1 MRGGNMK
8 LSIIVPCKN
17 EEDNVEE
24 LYSKINEVLNKIKYE
39 IIFID
44 DGSSDKTFE
53 RLSDL
58 YEKDIKHVKVL
69 SFSRNFKKDAA
80 IHAGLVHASGE
91 YTCILDGDLQQNPKY
106 LLDMIDFLNN
116 NKEYDEVAM
125 VMKNRTVDSFLMKV
139 CKGIFYKL
147 IDSLSDVH
155 FENAA
160 SDFRMFRKNVRE
172 AVISLSEKS
181 RFSKGI
187 FAWVGF
193 RVKYLPYDVE
203 PRRKGKTSFN
213 FSSSLKYAIDGILSF
228 SFKPL
233 KISINCGILTLL
245 AFLIYLIV
253 LLVRIIGFNFE
264 FTIGHAIIL
273 LMLFLFGIQFL
284 LLGIIG
290 EYIGKINGEVKNRPV
305 YIIREKLGFNTETIL

>member
-1 MRGGNMK
+1 MK

-193 RVKYLPYDVE
+193 NVKYLPYDVE

-245 AFLIYLIV
+245 SFLIYLIV

>member
-1 MRGGNMK
+1 MK

-147 IDSLSDVH
+147 IDALSDVH

-193 RVKYLPYDVE
+193 RVEYLPYDVE

>member
-1 MRGGNMK
+1 MK

-106 LLDMIDFLNN
+106 LLDMIEFLNN

-125 VMKNRTVDSFLMKV
+125 VMKNRTVDNFFMKI
-139 CKGIFYKL
+139 CKGIFYSL

-193 RVKYLPYDVE
+193 NVKYLPYDVE

-253 LLVRIIGFNFE
+253 LLIRIIGFNFE

>member
-1 MRGGNMK
+1 MK

-106 LLDMIDFLNN
+106 LLDMIEFLNN

-125 VMKNRTVDSFLMKV
+125 VMKNRTVDNFFMKI
-139 CKGIFYKL
+139 CKGIFYSL

-193 RVKYLPYDVE
+193 NVKYLPYDVE

>member
-1 MRGGNMK
+1 MK

-39 IIFID
+39 IIFVD
-44 DGSSDKTFE
+44 DGSADKTFE
-53 RLSDL
+53 KLSVL

-69 SFSRNFKKDAA
+69 SFSRNFRKDAA
-80 IHAGLVHASGE
+80 IHAGLVHATGE

-106 LLDMIDFLNN
+106 LLDMIEFLNN
-116 NKEYDEVAM
+116 NKDYDEVAM
-125 VMKNRTVDSFLMKV
+125 VMKNRTVDSFFMKL
-139 CKGIFYKL
+139 CKKIFYKL

-155 FENAA
+155 FENSA
-160 SDFRMFRKNVRE
+160 SDFRMFRKNVRD

-193 RVKYLPYDVE
+193 NVKYLPYDVE
-203 PRRKGKTSFN
+203 PRKKGKTSYDFK
-213 FSSSLKYAIDGILSF
+213 SSMTYAIDGILSF

-233 KISINCGILTLL
+233 KIAVKCGILSLI

-253 LLVRIIGFNFE
+253 LLVRVIGFDLE
-264 FTIGHAIIL
+264 FVLGHAIIL
-273 LMLFLFGIQFL
+273 LMLFMFGIQFL
-284 LLGIIG
+284 LIGILG

-305 YIIREKLGFNTETIL
+305 YIIKNKLGFNDETIL

>member
-1 MRGGNMK
+1 MK

>member
-1 MRGGNMK
+1 MK

-106 LLDMIDFLNN
+106 LLDMIEFLNN

-125 VMKNRTVDSFLMKV
+125 VMKNRTVDNFFMKL

-213 FSSSLKYAIDGILSF
+213 FSSSMKYAIDGILSF

-233 KISINCGILTLL
+233 KIAINCGILTLF

-253 LLVRIIGFNFE
+253 LLVKIIGFNYE

>member
-1 MRGGNMK
+1 MK

-106 LLDMIDFLNN
+106 LLDMIEFLNN

-125 VMKNRTVDSFLMKV
+125 VMKNRTVDNFFMKI
-139 CKGIFYKL
+139 CKGIFYSL

-193 RVKYLPYDVE
+193 NVKYLPYDVE

-233 KISINCGILTLL
+233 KFSINCGILTLL